1 MKNQLQWLTRPI
13 LYPLLFTFLIL
24 GCTTAPTG
32 NGDHEG
38 TLLYETDFSAAD
50 EIIGLNP
57 ELELSGGTL
66 KFLGEE
72 PHCPFN
78 LSYGQDSITE
88 LRLLRYTP
96 ETNAEIHLMHD
107 HDAGSYIYYH
117 FGEEETYMQM
127 SLGGEKL
134 LERRAAFPVRHGEWH
149 SIRMELK
156 KGESI
161 LLIDGE
167 MVITAPIDKR
177 MSRFGN
183 LMPAAYQ
190 SQMEIDDLR
199 IISLGQKGPEPLEL
213 PPIDGEIIYQTS
225 FDRDEGRFEYHRG
238 MKIHDGILDFVEDSP
253 GCNYVDAYGQDSV
266 TQFRL
271 RLPSPQDSA
280 HISLLWA
287 PDDGMRMNY
296 IIENGNISLGITVS
310 DEHVYHD
317 EAQTPVM
324 PGKWHSVRIELR
336 QGVTRLWLDGRRY
349 IEAPIPEGLPERAWF
364 FPLAHE
370 SQMQMD
376 DLIIAELP
384 RNEAVAAAEIKASAE
399 PQRLK
404 PLGQSDFGSRR
415 IAVVGI
421 KTEQAQLSAA
431 LASFVTNALVN
442 MNIGRIVERSDV
454 EQIISEYNFQASA
467 ITDESTAVEIGK
479 LLGADII
486 AVGSLYQVGTIDYLN
501 IKLIEVET
509 GEIVASSM
517 SSSTVEEEY
526 LRMCNE
532 AVEQIGR

>member
-1 MKNQLQWLTRPI
+1 MKIHLSTI
-13 LYPLLFTFLIL
+13 ICITVFTLLS
-24 GCTTAPTG
+24 GCTSTG
-32 NGDHEG
+32 SPSGKVEG
-38 TLLYETDFSAAD
+38 TVLYETDFSQGD
-50 EIIGLNP
+50 QTIRLNP

-66 KFLGEE
+66 KFLGNN
-72 PHCPFN
+72 PHCHFE

-96 ETNAEIHLMHD
+96 DTNAEIHLLHD
-107 HDAGSYIYYH
+107 HDSGAYIYYT
-117 FGEEETYMQM
+117 FGEEEIYMQM
-127 SLGGEKL
+127 SIGGEKL
-134 LERRAAFPVRHGEWH
+134 LERRTAFPVTHGEWH
-149 SIRMELK
+149 TIQMELTD
-156 KGESI
+156 GISS
-161 LLIDGE
+161 LSVDGE
-167 MVITAPIDKR
+167 KVITAPIDNR
-177 MSRFGN
+177 MPSFGY
-183 LMPAAYQ
+183 LMPAAHE

-199 IISLGQKGPEPLEL
+199 IIGLGQKGAEPVEL
-213 PPIDGEIIYQTS
+213 PPIEGRIIYQTG
-225 FDRDEGRFEYHRG
+225 FDEEEGRFEFHRG
-238 MKIHDGILDFVEDSP
+238 MKIHDGILDFIEDNP
-253 GCNYVDAYGQDSV
+253 GCNFAEPYGQDSV

-271 RLPSPQDSA
+271 RLPSPKDSA

-287 PDDGMRMNY
+287 PDDGMRMLY
-296 IIENGNISLGITVS
+296 ILQAGEIGLGV
-310 DEHVYHD
+310 DADGEHVYD
-317 EAQTPVM
+317 DGASAPVM
-324 PGKWHSVRIELR
+324 PGKWHTVRIELR
-336 QGVTRLWLDGRRY
+336 RGVTRLWLDGRQY
-349 IEAPIPEGLPERAWF
+349 LEAPIYESLPREAWF
-364 FPLAHE
+364 FPMAYE

-384 RNEAVAAAEIKASAE
+384 RGEAVAAAESRPSAE
-399 PQRLK
+399 PQLLK

-421 KTEQAQLSAA
+421 KTEQEQLSAA

-501 IKLIEVET
+501 IKLIEVQT

-532 AVEQIGR
+532 AVKQIGK